1 LVEKFPMKKILLL
14 LCAAG
19 VMAGCEDRK
28 RDGEAAPDSADGAE
42 AAKPTEPVAGSPS
55 EKPVVSSA
63 QAGGFEDIAAGQG
76 NGYQSQ
82 EVLLMLLREVERN
95 PEEAA
100 SWAATLPP
108 GVNRDACLEA
118 VFSEWAGIDA
128 EAAVDFARRKL
139 SGMDLTVAAAS
150 IGAVLATDSPEAA
163 SMALSLVAEPIARGV
178 VVESIASGAVSVDP
192 QRASQWALAL
202 RDPVERRA
210 ALQSLVDAWSSTDLR
225 SAAAWVDSA
234 LQGPEKS
241 EAVEV
246 LITNWASI
254 DPRSAVEWLSA
265 RRGQVDFDGSGKILA
280 ESWAV
285 VDPKA
290 ASQWAMAETG
300 AAREDFV
307 EAVMQ
312 SWALNETSNAIA
324 WASAI
329 GDPEIRGKALAA
341 GFESIREDS
350 PAALE
355 AWIQANPG
363 HPAMEVAVEAREETP
378 GE

>member
-1 LVEKFPMKKILLL
+1 
-14 LCAAG
+14 
-19 VMAGCEDRK
+19 MAGCEDRK
-28 RDGEAAPDSADGAE
+28 PDGEAVPDSANGAE
-42 AAKPTEPVAGSPS
+42 AAKPADATTGSPA
-55 EKPVVSSA
+55 ETAPVSLA
-63 QAGGFEDIAAGQG
+63 EAGGLEEIAAAQG

-82 EVLLMLLREVERN
+82 EALLMLLREVERN

-108 GVNRDACLEA
+108 GANRDACLEA
-118 VFSEWAGIDA
+118 VFGEWAGIDA

-163 SMALSLVAEPIARGV
+163 SMALSLVVEPIARGV

-192 QRASQWALAL
+192 QRAAQWALL
-202 RDPVERRA
+202 MRDPVERGAAVQSVADSWSSMDLRA
-210 ALQSLVDAWSSTDLR
+210 AATWIDSS
-225 SAAAWVDSA
+225 

-241 EAVEV
+241 EAAEK
-246 LITNWASI
+246 LISNWASI
-254 DPRSAVEWLSA
+254 DPRSAAEWLAA
-265 RRGQVDFDGSGKILA
+265 RREQVDFETSGKILA

-290 ASQWAMAETG
+290 AAQWAMAEKGT
-300 AAREDFV
+300 AREDFV

-324 WASAI
+324 WASAV
-329 GDPEIRGKALAA
+329 GEPDIRGKALAA

-363 HPAMEVAVEAREETP
+363 HPAMEVAVEAREKTP
-378 GE
+378 GG